1 MPTYPVVVSGWKV
14 QMPASTASSEQQGHG
29 RSQAKVAGLI
39 HAQGRLPWGLLGVP
53 TTRGSRPDPTRH
65 VSLFRKKASEE
76 PNAFKLYLRPSVE
89 TLVTTSRPSEYPRGT
104 LISIPG
110 APRDER

>member
-53 TTRGSRPDPTRH
+53 ATTRGSRPDPTRH
-65 VSLFRKKASEE
+65 TFRFFGKSEE
-76 PNAFKLYLRPSVE
+76 RFP
-89 TLVTTSRPSEYPRGT
+89 TLF
-104 LISIPG
+104 
-110 APRDER
+110 APER